1 MLWAHYGPIGAAT
14 YRRMPLISTPLW
26 GAGAPAARA
35 AAERRSSAFGGEAAA
50 EDVELKERPG
60 ERGAVNPVLWRR
72 GAEPEVKQER
82 RSTAME

>member
-1 MLWAHYGPIGAAT
+1 M
-14 YRRMPLISTPLW
+14 
-26 GAGAPAARA
+26 
-35 AAERRSSAFGGEAAA
+35 RSEGEAAA